1 MQSKRLLNLLSQY
14 DVNVDCVL
22 SNEILMHY
30 NGVKYKIYYS
40 VTKFI
45 LIVNNPLFIIYFHIP
60 LLRLQTN
67 DGLCTGF
74 PYVFTLRV
82 SC

>member
-30 NGVKYKIYYS
+30 NDAKCRIYYS
-40 VTKFI
+40 VTDKTYCLYYGNEIVIEHLPYMKFKVTMEDF
-45 LIVNNPLFIIYFHIP
+45 LINF
-60 LLRLQTN
+60 
-67 DGLCTGF
+67 
-74 PYVFTLRV
+74 
-82 SC
+82 

>member
-40 VTKFI
+40 VTDKTYCLYYGNEIVIEHLPYTKFKETMEEF
-45 LIVNNPLFIIYFHIP
+45 LINF
-60 LLRLQTN
+60 
-67 DGLCTGF
+67 
-74 PYVFTLRV
+74 
-82 SC
+82 

>member
-40 VTKFI
+40 VTDKTYCLSYRNEIVIEHLPYTKFKVDMESF
-45 LIVNNPLFIIYFHIP
+45 LINF
-60 LLRLQTN
+60 
-67 DGLCTGF
+67 
-74 PYVFTLRV
+74 
-82 SC
+82 